1 MIIADIEEGKVRR
14 VYAVDPDGNEID
26 FPVDH
31 TTKIAMNAHGSIVSL
46 RLKVDRVIDV
56 TDM

>member
-1 MIIADIEEGKVRR
+1 MIVADIEEGKVRR
-14 VYAVDPDGNEID
+14 VYAVDPEGNELD

-56 TDM
+56 TD